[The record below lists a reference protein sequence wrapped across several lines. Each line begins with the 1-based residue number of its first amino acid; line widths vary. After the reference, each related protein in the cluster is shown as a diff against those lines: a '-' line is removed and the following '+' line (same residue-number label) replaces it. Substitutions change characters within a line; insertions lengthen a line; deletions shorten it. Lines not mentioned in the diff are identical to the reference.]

1 MSNYNDIY
9 VVNPAYKFKND
20 LKRVELTNNTSLLLQ
35 DLDENSYD
43 SGFSRIMHPY
53 IAYIFSFFDGKRTLQ
68 QVYEKLTEEVNF
80 DISLEDFAL
89 TIAKFVENN
98 GPQIIPIAIAGAVS
112 VPKHFLINNPTA
124 GIYRPDLLEG
134 IDIHAIMS
142 QLDLSTVRN
151 YIPSECTIMLNDT
164 CCTNCIY
171 CYADRSHQVKN
182 LLPFNRLKDIIKE
195 AHDLGMRSF
204 AVDGGDFFLYP
215 HWFELLQELRKYG
228 YVPIISTKFPI
239 TKEIVD
245 KLLVAKI
252 RKIQLSLDSVNNEE
266 IMQILKVDA
275 GYLERVKKGVA
286 LLNDAGIAITFK
298 PVITKYNDS
307 LESVENLIRFAAQ
320 FENVELVNVTAAERS
335 QFKPFNYPST
345 RTRLKLIEDK
355 IPIWKEKY
363 KKNINM
369 LGYATEV
376 PVETK
381 KKNFPKRSFCSG
393 NLTGFFVLPDGKVTL
408 CEQLYWHPFFLIG
421 DLSRQS
427 IMEMWQSEKALSLWN
442 FSQDEVRDCSPCKT
456 CSEFDACRRGL
467 GNCWRIAVATYGPEN
482 YDFPAPNCPRALPEP
497 ADTYIPE

>member
-1 MSNYNDIY
+1 MDTYKDIY

-20 LKRVELTNNTSLLLQ
+20 LKRVELVNNNSIVLQ
-35 DLDENSYD
+35 DLDDDSYD
-43 SGFSRIMHPY
+43 SGFSRILHPY
-53 IAYIFSFFDGKRTLQ
+53 IAYIFSLFDGKRDVL
-68 QVYEKLTEEVNF
+68 QVYEMLKTEV
-80 DISLEDFAL
+80 DIDLSLENFAQ
-89 TIAKFVENN
+89 TIAKFVEND
-98 GPQIIPIAIAGAVS
+98 GPQIIPISVAGAVS
-112 VPKHFLINNPTA
+112 LPKRFLIRNVDA
-124 GIYRPDLLEG
+124 KIYRPDLLES
-134 IDIHAIMS
+134 INIYSIMS
-142 QLDLSTVRN
+142 QLDLKTVRS
-151 YIPSECTIMLNDT
+151 YIPCECTIMLNDT

-171 CYADRSHQVKN
+171 CYADRSHHVKN
-182 LLPFNRLKDIIKE
+182 LLPFDRMKAIIKE
-195 AHDLGMRSF
+195 AYSLGMKS
-204 AVDGGDFFLYP
+204 VDIDGGDFFLYP

-266 IMQILKVDA
+266 IMQILKVDSD
-275 GYLERVKKGVA
+275 YLDRVKKGVA
-286 LLNDAGIAITFK
+286 LLSESGIQITFK

-307 LESVENLIRFAAQ
+307 LESVENLIRFASQ
-320 FENVELVNVTAAERS
+320 YKNVELVNLTAAERS

-345 RTRLKLIEDK
+345 RAKLRIIEDK
-355 IPIWKEKY
+355 ITYWKDKY
-363 KKNINM
+363 KININM
-369 LGYATEV
+369 LGYGTET
-376 PVETK
+376 PIEIK

-393 NLTGFFVLPDGKVTL
+393 NVSGFFVLPDGKVTL

-456 CSEFDACRRGL
+456 CSEFEACRRGL

-497 ADTYIPE
+497 ANTYIPE